1 MNGYLRV
8 VRWDDPHAF
17 VHEALPFLL
26 QDEPAN
32 CLMIAIL
39 SKPEGFQRAY
49 LATILEDDS
58 LRGVSVETPLKLL
71 LSRMYQDAAHVLA
84 AHAFKTIPHLNEV
97 LGPRPEV
104 DAFAIAWSS
113 LNGRPIRPRRTERIY
128 QLDSVKPLP
137 DVPGT
142 MRPINEEDREVV
154 VPWIQAMNAE
164 IGDTIDPTMAE
175 ELFVRHQEGHTLFLW
190 EHNGPVSMAA
200 DAARSPNTCRVSLV
214 YTPLAHRRRGY
225 ASALV
230 ASLSQQVL
238 TAGTRLCVLY
248 TDLANPTTN
257 HIYQEIG
264 YRPVCDVQEY
274 SLQG

>member
-17 VHEALPFLL
+17 VREAVAFLL

-32 CLMIAIL
+32 CLMVAML
-39 SKPEGFQRAY
+39 SKPESFQGAY
-49 LATILEDDS
+49 LATIHDDDG

-71 LSRMYQDAAHVLA
+71 LSRMNEDAAHVFA
-84 AHAFKTIPHLNEV
+84 AAVFKTNPHLNEV

-104 DAFAIAWSS
+104 DTFATTWSS
-113 LNGRPIRPRRTERIY
+113 LTGRPARPRRTERIY
-128 QLDSVKPLP
+128 QLDTVKPLP
-137 DVPGT
+137 DVRGT
-142 MRPINEEDREVV
+142 MRRINEEDRAVV

-164 IGDTIDPTMAE
+164 IGDAVDPTMAE
-175 ELFVRHQEGHTLFLW
+175 EIFDRHREGQTLFLW
-190 EHNGPVSMAA
+190 EHNGPVSMTA
-200 DAARSPNTCRVSLV
+200 DAARSPNTGRVSLV
-214 YTPLAHRRRGY
+214 YTPPEQRRRGY

-238 TAGTRLCVLY
+238 DSGTRLCVLY
-248 TDLANPTTN
+248 TDIANPTTN

-264 YRPVCDVQEY
+264 YRPVCDAQEY
-274 SLQG
+274 SLRG